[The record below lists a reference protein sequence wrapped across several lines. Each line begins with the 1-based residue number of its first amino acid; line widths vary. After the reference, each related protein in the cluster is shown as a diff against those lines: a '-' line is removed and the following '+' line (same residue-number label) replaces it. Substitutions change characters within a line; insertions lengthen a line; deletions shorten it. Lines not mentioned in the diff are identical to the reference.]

1 MKLKSDLVLR
11 QVADTWV
18 VLAMSQD
25 VLSFNG
31 ILKLNES
38 GAMLW
43 NVLKE
48 TEDPDLLVKALMK
61 EYDVEEQVAR
71 EDVHSFLKTLKKAGC
86 IED

>member
-1 MKLKSDLVLR
+1 MKLKNDLVLR

-18 VLAMSQD
+18 VLSMSQD
-25 VLSFNG
+25 VLNFNG

-48 TEDPDLLVKALMK
+48 TQNPQALVDALM
-61 EYDVEEQVAR
+61 EQYDVDEQVAR
-71 EDVHSFLKTLKKAGC
+71 EDVNAFLENLQKVGC
-86 IED
+86 IAD